1 MGVAFLQ
8 CENMVVGEKKC
19 KEMEVVFLECENM
32 VTGKEGGKE
41 TEVAFSQCKNTVVG
55 GKRWQGDG
63 GGRRQAPAVATKYTA
78 GIYSPDIGNTDM
90 G

>member
-1 MGVAFLQ
+1 M
-8 CENMVVGEKKC
+8 
-19 KEMEVVFLECENM
+19 
-32 VTGKEGGKE
+32 
-41 TEVAFSQCKNTVVG
+41 VG
-55 GKRWQGDG
+55 GKKGGEGDG